1 MSEKTISLADPIGS
15 STLQVIAKADRFNQ
29 WMYSE
34 FKSVLKG
41 EILEAGSGIGNISS
55 LVIGDGMSITL
66 SDNNIDYCDWLR
78 EKFKG
83 ASNLKNV
90 LHIDLAHP
98 DFQNTYFTLK
108 ERFDSIFLLNV
119 LEHLEDDHAAI
130 ANCNYMMKPEGNL
143 VVLVPAYR
151 WLYCSLDKEL
161 GHYRRYTQKTLRTVL
176 ENERFTTKK
185 IRHFNCLGIFGWF
198 LSGKIFQ
205 SKKLGDGEMGFFN
218 RIVPI
223 ARLMDKITF
232 KKIGLS
238 VIITATKR

>member
-15 STLQVIAKADRFNQ
+15 STLQAIAKADRFNR

-34 FKSVLKG
+34 FKSELKG

-55 LVIGDGMSITL
+55 LVIGDGMSVTL
-66 SDNNIDYCDWLR
+66 SDNNVEYCHWLR
-78 EKFKG
+78 KKFQEV
-83 ASNLKNV
+83 SNLKDI
-90 LHIDLAHP
+90 LQLDLAHP
-98 DFQNTYFTLK
+98 DFQSEYFTVK
-108 ERFDSIFLLNV
+108 EKFDSIFLLNV

-130 ANCNYMMKPEGNL
+130 ANCGYMMKPGGNL

-176 ENERFTTKK
+176 EHEKFTTKK
-185 IRHFNCLGIFGWF
+185 IHHFNCLGICGWF

-205 SKKLGDGEMGFFN
+205 SKKLGGGEMGFFN

-223 ARLMDKITF
+223 ARLVDKITF

-238 VIITATKR
+238 VIITATKK

>member
-1 MSEKTISLADPIGS
+1 MSEKNISLADPVGS

-34 FKSVLKG
+34 FKSELKG

-66 SDNNIDYCDWLR
+66 SDNNIEYCDWLR
-78 EKFKG
+78 ENFKG
-83 ASNLKNV
+83 ASNVRNV
-90 LHIDLAHP
+90 LQIDLVHP

-108 ERFDSIFLLNV
+108 EKFDSIFLLNV
-119 LEHLEDDHAAI
+119 LEHIPDDHSAI
-130 ANCNYMMKPEGNL
+130 ANCYYMMKPWGNL
-143 VVLVPAYR
+143 VVLVPAYQ

-161 GHYRRYTQKTLRTVL
+161 GHCRRYSRKTLGSVVEK
-176 ENERFTTKK
+176 ENFTAKE
-185 IRHFNCLGIFGWF
+185 IHHFNFIGIFGWF

-205 SKKLGDGEMGFFN
+205 SKKLGGEMGLFN

-223 ARLMDKITF
+223 ARLVDKITF

-238 VIITATKR
+238 VIITATKK